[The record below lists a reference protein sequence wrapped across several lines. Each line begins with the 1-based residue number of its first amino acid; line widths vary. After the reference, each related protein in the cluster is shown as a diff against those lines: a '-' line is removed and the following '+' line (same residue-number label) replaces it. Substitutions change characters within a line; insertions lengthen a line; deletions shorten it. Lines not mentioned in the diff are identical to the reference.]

1 MGYSC
6 ISQFAGGAWCLIF
19 IIYLY
24 TKVVPQWLPLVKSRG
39 TWMFGGWQHGMGD
52 SCGAPWYEECMW
64 RRCDDAWGAPKHFF
78 WIALSQNIGHIFCT
92 RFCLAVNDNQDIW
105 PAYNFFQQFFY
116 WPFIMIYL
124 TLGLL
129 WNKSI
134 QNGCDRPNRTLLI
147 TYPYITYV
155 LL

>member
-6 ISQFAGGAWCLIF
+6 ISQFAGRAWCLIF
-19 IIYLY
+19 FIYLY
-24 TKVVPQWLPLVKSRG
+24 TKGSHWWRAEGIGCLEGDTMACGMLEVY
-39 TWMFGGWQHGMGD
+39 HGMKNACGGD
-52 SCGAPWYEECMW
+52 AMMLGTHQSLRTTA
-64 RRCDDAWGAPKHFF
+64 FF
-78 WIALSQNIGHIFCT
+78 WIALSQNIGRIFCS

-105 PAYNFFQQFFY
+105 PAYKFFLQFFY

-124 TLGLL
+124 TSGLL

-134 QNGCDRPNRTLLI
+134 LNVCDRPTRTVLI

-155 LL
+155 LQ